1 MCQKLITQKVFCFS
15 HSKVLKLDSI
25 NSQTVLI
32 NSWKALNVLKL
43 DSILE
48 VWESRIENRVS
59 SIELWGTVN
68 LPLSGTVHV
77 FTCTVGIGN
86 EWLICFQWKKPPL
99 LLTAQVSKVAI
110 FCYSGQRGKWAKY
123 KIYTVGESSC
133 EMFRKCLYLTCCSIL
148 FSSRI
153 NSLIPSMHSSM
164 LCNLCSL
171 RNEKTQHCLG
181 ENLGKWFPRCS
192 KLEFYCQWFCRP
204 LHTLVLSF
212 SWFMLWSHR
221 WSHRVCMVIV
231 CSNCKYY

>member
-1 MCQKLITQKVFCFS
+1 MPKVNHAKSLLFFPLESLETRLDKFSNSLDKFLKGLERLETWLDPQSLRIKDRESSFKYRALRDCQPTFERYCTCIHLYCRHWKWVADLFS
-15 HSKVLKLDSI
+15 M
-25 NSQTVLI
+25 
-32 NSWKALNVLKL
+32 
-43 DSILE
+43 E
-48 VWESRIENRVS
+48 
-59 SIELWGTVN
+59 
-68 LPLSGTVHV
+68 
-77 FTCTVGIGN
+77 
-86 EWLICFQWKKPPL
+86 KPPL

-153 NSLIPSMHSSM
+153 NSLIPSTHSSM
-164 LCNLCSL
+164 LCNLCSH

-181 ENLGKWFPRCS
+181 ENLGKRFPRCS

-221 WSHRVCMVIV
+221 WSHRLCMVIV